1 MDKKLTI
8 VAGGNSGIGLEIAR
22 AFYMSGSNV
31 VILGRNSAR
40 NNKAVK
46 SIKRSENSER
56 KIHSYVCDMS
66 SESKILETFLKI
78 RKNFGR
84 ADNFINSVGLW
95 RLCPITKITKEFSKK
110 LHDNNFLPIILVC
123 KVAPNFMTK
132 GSSIVNL
139 SSFAAIMPMSE
150 GSIYAAYKS
159 AVINFTKSAAD
170 ELAQKDIRVNCVT
183 PGVVDTPMTSDNIKK
198 NKSSLLKPISLKSIG
213 TPQQVAGTVKF
224 LCSEDASYITGEN
237 IVISGGKY
245 IVQK

>member
-1 MDKKLTI
+1 MDKNLTI

-22 AFYMSGSNV
+22 AFYKSGSNI
-31 VILGRNSAR
+31 VILGRNSSR
-40 NNKAVK
+40 NKLAVK
-46 SIKRSENSER
+46 SIKRSSNSGT
-56 KIHSYVCDMS
+56 KINSYVCDMS
-66 SESKILETFLKI
+66 SESKILETFSKI
-78 RKNFGR
+78 KKNFGK

-95 RLCPITKITKEFSKK
+95 KLCPVTKITNKFVKN

-123 KVAPNFMTK
+123 KVAPIFMKK
-132 GSSIVNL
+132 GSSMVNL

-150 GSIYAAYKS
+150 GSIYGAYKA

-183 PGVVDTPMTSDNIKK
+183 PGIIETPMTSGHIKK
-198 NKSSLLKPISLKSIG
+198 NKSTLLKPISLKSIG

>member
-1 MDKKLTI
+1 MHKKLTI

-22 AFYMSGSNV
+22 AFYINGSDV
-31 VILGRNSAR
+31 VILGRNGAK
-40 NNKAVK
+40 NKLAIK
-46 SIKRSENSER
+46 SIKSSAKSKR

-66 SESKILETFLKI
+66 SESKILETLLKI
-78 RKNFGR
+78 KKSFGR

-95 RLCPITKITKEFSKK
+95 RQCPITDITKEFLKK

-123 KVAPNFMTK
+123 KVAPIFMKK

-150 GSIYAAYKS
+150 GSIYAAYKA

-183 PGVVDTPMTSDNIKK
+183 PGVIDTPMTSDNIKK